1 MRARLSELIEENKRL
16 HEELKSSVL
25 QEIMGDDK
33 EIHKVLHKI
42 EEIKSDQFDIG
53 VNGILL

>member
-33 EIHKVLHKI
+33 EIHKVLHKM
-42 EEIKSDQFDIG
+42 EGIKSDQFHI
-53 VNGILL
+53 